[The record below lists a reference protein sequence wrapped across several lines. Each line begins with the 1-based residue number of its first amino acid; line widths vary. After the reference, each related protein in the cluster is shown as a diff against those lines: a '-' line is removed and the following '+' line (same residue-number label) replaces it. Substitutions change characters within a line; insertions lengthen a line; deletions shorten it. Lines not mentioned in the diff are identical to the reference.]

1 MRMETVL
8 RAQAVRYPEK
18 MALVCGDERITYR
31 DLDQRIARVASG
43 LKEKGLGAGDRVV
56 LFLNNGV
63 EIVELFYA
71 AFALG
76 AIVVPVTTRLTTH
89 ELLHICSDSQPSVI
103 AFEGPGDSIKEVLE
117 ANPSALRIVVG
128 KETDGSISHD
138 SLRKSGVVS
147 LPPLSVSSDDALIMY
162 TSGTTGKPKGA

>member
-31 DLDQRIARVASG
+31 DLDQRIVRVASG

-71 AFALG
+71 AFSLG
-76 AIVVPVTTRLTTH
+76 AIVVPVTTRLTPR
-89 ELLHICSDSQPSVI
+89 ELEHICSDSKPSAI
-103 AFEGPGDSIKEVLE
+103 AFEGSGEPIREVLQ
-117 ANPSALRIVVG
+117 ANPDALRIVVG
-128 KETDGSISHD
+128 RETENAITHD
-138 SLRKSGVVS
+138 SLRKSSVVT
-147 LPPLSVSSDDALIMY
+147 L
-162 TSGTTGKPKGA
+162 

>member
-31 DLDQRIARVASG
+31 DLDQRIVRVASG

-103 AFEGPGDSIKEVLE
+103 AFEGSGI
-117 ANPSALRIVVG
+117 PSRRFWKPIPARCGLYSERRQRTALAMTAC
-128 KETDGSISHD
+128 ES
-138 SLRKSGVVS
+138 
-147 LPPLSVSSDDALIMY
+147 PPLCRCLSCR
-162 TSGTTGKPKGA
+162 